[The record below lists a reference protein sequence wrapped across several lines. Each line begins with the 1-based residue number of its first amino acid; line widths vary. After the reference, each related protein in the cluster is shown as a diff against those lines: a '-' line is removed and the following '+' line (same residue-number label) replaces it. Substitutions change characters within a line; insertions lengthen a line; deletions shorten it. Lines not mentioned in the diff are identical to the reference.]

1 MSIGVFS
8 KRVGKRTN
16 IITPSIHP
24 NIHITP
30 GILING
36 LGYITALPCPFKIQ
50 QLYPESFTLL
60 YIATVASFRTLLRC
74 LIFWFMPN
82 QRISNSKFGAASL
95 SSFGCHRRLLRQASA
110 SWQIHKTPPS
120 QGLLEQNRQKNLL
133 VLVNAQGKL
142 NKAEVNICQAIFQFN
157 IQHFSF
163 SIFQRNSVLPM
174 MYRRHMRFGS
184 FSSR

>member
-1 MSIGVFS
+1 MVETLIIYMSIGVFS

-16 IITPSIHP
+16 LITLSIHP

-50 QLYPESFTLL
+50 QLYLKVFTLS

-74 LIFWFMPN
+74 MIFWFMPN

-95 SSFGCHRRLLRQASA
+95 SSFWMPS
-110 SWQIHKTPPS
+110 KTTPTS
-120 QGLLEQNRQKNLL
+120 VYFL
-133 VLVNAQGKL
+133 A
-142 NKAEVNICQAIFQFN
+142 
-157 IQHFSF
+157 
-163 SIFQRNSVLPM
+163 NS
-174 MYRRHMRFGS
+174 
-184 FSSR
+184 

>member
-1 MSIGVFS
+1 MIETLIIYMSIGVFS

-16 IITPSIHP
+16 LITLSIHP

-74 LIFWFMPN
+74 MIFWFMPN

-95 SSFGCHRRLLRQASA
+95 SSFWMPS
-110 SWQIHKTPPS
+110 KTTPTS
-120 QGLLEQNRQKNLL
+120 VCFL
-133 VLVNAQGKL
+133 A
-142 NKAEVNICQAIFQFN
+142 
-157 IQHFSF
+157 
-163 SIFQRNSVLPM
+163 NS
-174 MYRRHMRFGS
+174 
-184 FSSR
+184 